1 MKLSKIID
9 SFEDIL
15 QWNEKEIKENKKEI
29 EELKEKLFEKRKV
42 LNKKAKKCDDCDE
55 KKELE
60 RKLKAVKKLIKKA

>member
-15 QWNEKEIKENKKEI
+15 QWNEKEI

-60 RKLKAVKKLIKKA
+60 RKLKAVKKLIKKLKKNLF